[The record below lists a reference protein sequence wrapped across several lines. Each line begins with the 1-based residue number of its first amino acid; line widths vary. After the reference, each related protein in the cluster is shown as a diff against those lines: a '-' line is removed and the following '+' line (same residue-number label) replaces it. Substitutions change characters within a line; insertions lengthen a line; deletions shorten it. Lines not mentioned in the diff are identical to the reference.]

1 MKCRKD
7 LQLCFGSKDL
17 NELWFSLQPP
27 LTCGRSSLVSTLRY
41 LQEVGYTDTILDV
54 KSQRV
59 RALLGLTGDSG
70 DKPSEKKPEPMVNG
84 TEPSS
89 LKDSGMVRY
98 DLFVLCFSSCFLL
111 AVSGW
116 WRLFGSEHQSHT
128 TTQTD
133 LLVLAALDQQ
143 PCVLQAKM
151 TVFVYGVWWL
161 WRHQHVWKLT
171 SSLHSLLPVNPTCP
185 TRPLCWRPLS
195 SSRALRQSSATRT
208 KRRTAKDGTRPSWT
222 WLQ

>member
-1 MKCRKD
+1 M
-7 LQLCFGSKDL
+7 S
-17 NELWFSLQPP
+17 
-27 LTCGRSSLVSTLRY
+27 CGFLSSLLWPAAGRLLSPPSGTCRRSDTQTPSWMWSLREWERCSAWPET
-41 LQEVGYTDTILDV
+41 QETNR
-54 KSQRV
+54 QR
-59 RALLGLTGDSG
+59 RNPNRWWTAPNRRHWRTAAWSGTTYAL
-70 DKPSEKKPEPMVNG
+70 PE
-84 TEPSS
+84 
-89 LKDSGMVRY
+89 
-98 DLFVLCFSSCFLL
+98 FVLCFSSCFLL